1 MIGMAIRKAS
11 NPFAL
16 PHLAIDGIVSNQDRF
31 VIDSLLILSFI
42 VNSRQPSPECGS
54 EELTPFGRHGDIPP

>member
-1 MIGMAIRKAS
+1 MIGRQIREAS

-16 PHLAIDGIVSNQDRF
+16 LQLAIRGIVSNQDRF

-54 EELTPFGRHGDIPP
+54 EELR

>member
-1 MIGMAIRKAS
+1 MTGMAIRKVI
-11 NPFAL
+11 NPFARCFSQQSV
-16 PHLAIDGIVSNQDRF
+16 ASSVIRIQDIRIQDRF

-54 EELTPFGRHGDIPP
+54 EE

>member
-1 MIGMAIRKAS
+1 MTGMAIRKVI
-11 NPFAL
+11 NPFACAL
-16 PHLAIDGIVSNQDRF
+16 LQSAIRGIVSNQDRF

-54 EELTPFGRHGDIPP
+54 EE

>member
-1 MIGMAIRKAS
+1 MIGITIRKGYQSLCALLQSAIR
-11 NPFAL
+11 
-16 PHLAIDGIVSNQDRF
+16 GIVSNQDRF

-54 EELTPFGRHGDIPP
+54 EE